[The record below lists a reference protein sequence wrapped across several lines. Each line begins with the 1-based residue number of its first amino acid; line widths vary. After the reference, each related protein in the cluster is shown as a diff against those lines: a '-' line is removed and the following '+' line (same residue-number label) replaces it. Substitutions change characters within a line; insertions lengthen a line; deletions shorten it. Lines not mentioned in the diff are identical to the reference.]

1 MYIYLPFNNIMCYYQ
16 TVIIQNILKEKKFK
30 LPIYLICVPQVWFM
44 CFERSKIHDDI
55 ILIIIMHVYFQMPK
69 KKKSN

>member
-30 LPIYLICVPQVWFM
+30 LPVYLICVPQVWFM